1 MSGIWDKLYQLYL
14 LHCTALLRISF
25 LLLFYWSI
33 LDACMADKSIESRFW
48 IGKDFTTLIIKWA
61 VHGQR
66 FCQSPFN
73 LGIQNPGFWGRVR
86 VWGRLTQN
94 IYFLHYFWKIM
105 IAANEN
111 LIVNISD
118 QYKIV
123 IELPDI
129 MWGRLKF
136 PLFKY
141 KQDWHALWPL
151 VSAGVAL
158 ASEKWNSTQCCT

>member
-73 LGIQNPGFWGRVR
+73 LGISESRILRKGQGLGRVDPKYIFFA
-86 VWGRLTQN
+86 L
-94 IYFLHYFWKIM
+94 FLKNYDSSQWKLNSKYIRNCYW
-105 IAANEN
+105 ITWNYVRKAQ
-111 LIVNISD
+111 IS
-118 QYKIV
+118 I
-123 IELPDI
+123 I
-129 MWGRLKF
+129 
-136 PLFKY
+136 
-141 KQDWHALWPL
+141 
-151 VSAGVAL
+151 
-158 ASEKWNSTQCCT
+158 